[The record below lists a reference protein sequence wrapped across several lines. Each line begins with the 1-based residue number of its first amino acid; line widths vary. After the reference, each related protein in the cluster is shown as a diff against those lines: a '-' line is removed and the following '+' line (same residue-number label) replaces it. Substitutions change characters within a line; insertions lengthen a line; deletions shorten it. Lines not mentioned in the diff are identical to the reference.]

1 MNQELSKTNTIVGN
15 LFCLNIRITRNTKM
29 KLSQNVLFFAIV
41 ISGSYNFTIHAT
53 IVIGKIY
60 AIKTIELLT
69 RSYPSS
75 HFKVGRQYS
84 IKNKSHICVCNR
96 LEWNYTFKLRPMYV
110 TRTMIS
116 KRYFKAKI
124 KKPVFVIVRLAI
136 KKQTILFKENG

>member
-1 MNQELSKTNTIVGN
+1 MNQELSKTKTIVEN
-15 LFCLNIRITRNTKM
+15 LFCLNIRITRNTKT
-29 KLSQNVLFFAIV
+29 KLSQNVLFFCNLPIV

-53 IVIGKIY
+53 IVSGKIY

-96 LEWNYTFKLRPMYV
+96 LERNDTFKVRPMYV
-110 TRTMIS
+110 TLTMIS
-116 KRYFKAKI
+116 KKYFKAKI
-124 KKPVFVIVRLAI
+124 KNQFLLLYV
-136 KKQTILFKENG
+136 